1 MGSVSRAVFFFYH
14 WLYDK
19 ITWENLQDPRAQAA
33 PQADD
38 NEIMEARTSASMF
51 AKVTQLALVSSW
63 SWDSFFQTLVL
74 DQVKA
79 GNQENQQQKD
89 REENEV

>member
-1 MGSVSRAVFFFYH
+1 MIG
-14 WLYDK
+14 
-19 ITWENLQDPRAQAA
+19 ENLKDPRAQEA

-51 AKVTQLALVSSW
+51 AKVTQLALLRSW
-63 SWDSFFQTLVL
+63 SWDSLFQTLAL
-74 DQVKA
+74 HQVKA
-79 GNQENQQQKD
+79 GNQENQQHED

>member
-1 MGSVSRAVFFFYH
+1 MTG
-14 WLYDK
+14 
-19 ITWENLQDPRAQAA
+19 ENLKDPRAQAA

-63 SWDSFFQTLVL
+63 SWDSLFQTLVL
-74 DQVKA
+74 LQMKA
-79 GNQENQQQKD
+79 GNQENQEHED
-89 REENEV
+89 REETEV